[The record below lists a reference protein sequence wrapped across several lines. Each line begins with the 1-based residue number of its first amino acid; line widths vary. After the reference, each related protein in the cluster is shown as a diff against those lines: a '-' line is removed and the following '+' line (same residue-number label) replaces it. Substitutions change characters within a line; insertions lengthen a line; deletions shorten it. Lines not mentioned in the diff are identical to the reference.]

1 MIKTLLFIAGGGAFG
16 ALSRYGAS
24 LGVYALVGRGFP
36 YGTLFVN
43 VVGSFLMGVLS
54 ILLLERLSVSPE
66 LRAAILV
73 GFLGAFT
80 TFSSF
85 SVETLTLMEN
95 GDTVRALLNIG
106 VSLVLCLLAV
116 WFGVSLGRQL

>member
-1 MIKTLLFIAGGGAFG
+1 
-16 ALSRYGAS
+16 
-24 LGVYALVGRGFP
+24 
-36 YGTLFVN
+36 
-43 VVGSFLMGVLS
+43 MGVLS